1 MSQPAQTLTFEFR
14 EGSLP
19 PPSHY
24 EYRIVIRGDGSGEIA
39 MTPDYPDADVPVW
52 RETFSLP
59 ETTAAQLLQDAEAFA
74 RSLPAGPDR
83 NPIVGGATASLSLAG
98 RGATVSAAQ
107 QPIADDERL
116 QRIHAALRAAVPEA
130 VWAEL
135 ARRRARY
142 IETRPGR

>member
-83 NPIVGGATASLSLAG
+83 NPIVGGAT
-98 RGATVSAAQ
+98 VSAAQ